1 MFIWI
6 FRFKLYVNV
15 SRFWYNPFNSYT
27 RIRIQSCS
35 KMASQI
41 NLLGYFGKEK
51 EIPLISVVLP
61 LQIPQRSEA
70 DPSTKAA

>member
-1 MFIWI
+1 
-6 FRFKLYVNV
+6 
-15 SRFWYNPFNSYT
+15 
-27 RIRIQSCS
+27 
-35 KMASQI
+35 MASQI